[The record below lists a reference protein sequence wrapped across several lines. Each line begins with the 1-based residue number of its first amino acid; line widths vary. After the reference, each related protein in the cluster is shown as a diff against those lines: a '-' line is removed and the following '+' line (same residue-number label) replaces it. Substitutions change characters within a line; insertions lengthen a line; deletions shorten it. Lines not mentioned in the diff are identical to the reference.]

1 MAKKKKYTVAVH
13 IPING
18 EYYKWYEVDED
29 RNVTWFLP
37 KDSEEAQ
44 KVVEK
49 MLENVGEGMS
59 RFYAEHPELLNCNEN
74 KTVERVS

>member
-1 MAKKKKYTVAVH
+1 MAKRNKLTAVFY

-29 RNVTWFLP
+29 GNVTWFLP
-37 KDSEEAQ
+37 KDSEEVQ

-49 MLENVGEGMS
+49 MLDNVGKGMS
-59 RFYAEHPELLNCNEN
+59 RFYTEHPELLNCNEN
-74 KTVERVS
+74 K